1 MTTAPRFTT
10 HWIDGQIT
18 ADDAESRS
26 SIMSPLDGSVVADVA
41 LGDAER
47 VDQAVASARAAQ
59 GGWADVAPVQRGRV
73 LRNLARAIRAAGPEL
88 VDMECE
94 ETGKL
99 RAEMNVSLEDAAE
112 YFEYYGGIIRSFS
125 GETIDLGA
133 GQHAFTSR
141 EPHGVVGVIT
151 PWNSPLTQAA
161 RSLAPALAVGNAV
174 VAKPSVFTPSTTV
187 RLAELAS
194 EVGLPPGVLNVVTGS
209 GQTVGEGLVT
219 HPDVD
224 KISFTGSVE
233 AGRHVAQLAAARF
246 VPATLELGGKSANLV
261 FADADLDAAVTSA
274 LSIVRFA
281 GQVCAALSR
290 LLVEESIYEEMVD
303 RVAARMQAMTP
314 GVDVAP
320 LTTSSQARTVADFFE
335 KAREEGLTLRAG
347 GSSLN
352 GGSSQDEHFVRPTL
366 FADVPPTSELFQQ
379 EIFGPVLTVT
389 PFADEQEAVRLAN
402 GTEYE
407 LVAAVWTRD
416 LSRALRLSRRLRAG
430 QVVIN
435 GGRTGVDTPFGGQR
449 ASGIG
454 REKGLE
460 ALKDNTRVKTTVIGI
475 R

>member
-1 MTTAPRFTT
+1 MTTAARLAT
-10 HWIDGQIT
+10 HWIDGKHVVDQSEMRTDIKSPVDGTIVAQVSLGET
-18 ADDAESRS
+18 A
-26 SIMSPLDGSVVADVA
+26 
-41 LGDAER
+41 R
-47 VDQAVASARAAQ
+47 VDQAVTSARAAQ
-59 GGWADVAPVQRGRV
+59 EAWAEVAPVQRGRV
-73 LRNLARAIRAAGPEL
+73 LRQMARAIRAAGDEL
-88 VDMECE
+88 VDMECQ

-99 RAEMNVSLEDAAE
+99 RSEMVGSLEDAAE
-112 YFEYYGGIIRSFS
+112 YFEYYGGIIRSFA

-133 GQHAFTSR
+133 HQHAFTTR
-141 EPHGVVGVIT
+141 EPHGVVAVIT

-174 VAKPSVFTPSTTV
+174 VAKPSVFTPSTTL
-187 RLAELAS
+187 RLAELAGES
-194 EVGLPPGVLNVVTGS
+194 GLPPGVLNVVTGS

-219 HPDVD
+219 HHDID
-224 KISFTGSVE
+224 KIAFTGSVE
-233 AGRHVAQLAAARF
+233 AGRRVAQLAAARF
-246 VPATLELGGKSANLV
+246 IPVTLELGGKSANVV
-261 FADADLDAAVTSA
+261 FADADIDAAVTSA

-290 LLVEESIYEEMVD
+290 LLVEESIYDEVVE

-320 LTTSSQARTVADFFE
+320 LTTASQARTVTEFFE

-347 GSSLN
+347 GSSLDR
-352 GGSSQDEHFVRPTL
+352 GTAQDEHFVRPTL
-366 FADVPPTSELFQQ
+366 YVDVPPTSHLFQE

-389 PFADEQEAVRLAN
+389 PFNGEEEAVRLAN

-416 LSRALRLSRRLRAG
+416 LSRALRMSRRLRAG

-460 ALKDNTRVKTTVIGI
+460 ALNDNTRVKTTVIGI